1 MVNQNISRTYGKTF
15 EKGSPNSNDELFSL
29 TYRSKQKSRSL
40 QAKPIECLKKKKKST
55 QCLASLLKVVEV
67 NLCENF
73 NFIFGNNSV

>member
-40 QAKPIECLKKKKKST
+40 QAKPIECLKKKK
-55 QCLASLLKVVEV
+55 
-67 NLCENF
+67 
-73 NFIFGNNSV
+73 INSVFGITVKGSRGEFV